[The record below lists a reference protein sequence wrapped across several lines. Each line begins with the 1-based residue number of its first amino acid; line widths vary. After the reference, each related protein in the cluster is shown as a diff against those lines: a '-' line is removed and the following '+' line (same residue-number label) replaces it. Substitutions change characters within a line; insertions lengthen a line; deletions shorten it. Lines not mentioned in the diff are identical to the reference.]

1 MCDLQKEE
9 AQLRPSVPKSNQTRR
24 EQTATAER
32 LQVSDAATSAPHRH
46 PKLQSPRNIGATINV
61 EHSPFSSVTSAQA
74 RICACEGEAGS
85 SSLRHKH
92 RGKRPAFKPQ
102 LAAQAWRHEKDKL
115 HETRREQVEAHS
127 IATSTKSTFA
137 VGADDLAKRTLR
149 WQREREEA
157 LKVNTKSQAAIRQIP
172 TPPPQSAK
180 SRSTSWIL
188 LEVVPLQDPGDHMAS
203 AHNV

>member
-74 RICACEGEAGS
+74 RICVCEGEAGS

-92 RGKRPAFKPQ
+92 RGERPAFKPQ

-127 IATSTKSTFA
+127 IATSSTKSTFA

-157 LKVNTKSQAAIRQIP
+157 LKVSVQHTR
-172 TPPPQSAK
+172 
-180 SRSTSWIL
+180 IL
-188 LEVVPLQDPGDHMAS
+188 LEVVPLQDSGDHTAS